1 MASPRIALL
10 FPGQGAQYVGMG
22 KTFYD
27 AYPAA
32 RRLFEQADDLLK
44 MNLSHTIFN
53 GPENAL
59 TETKT
64 AQPAIFVT
72 SCAILEVLRSQ
83 FPFLPVCAAGLSLG
97 EYTALTAAGVI
108 SFEAALQLVRL
119 RGALMHE
126 ACERHKGTMLV
137 VMGLADDQVRAMVE
151 SLNMPNDLWCAN
163 FNCPGQVVLSGTLK
177 GIEAAAEIARACGA
191 KRTVPLQVHGAFH
204 SPLMGDAQHGLEQAL
219 REAPLAMTPIRVAMN
234 VTGQFAH
241 NVEEIR
247 SLLVSQV
254 TSSVLWHAGVATCAE
269 QEIACFLEVG
279 CGKTLANMNKRI
291 GAQVPTVTIETV
303 EDLSLLLDFATGK

>member
-1 MASPRIALL
+1 MTTPPRIAFL

-27 AYPAA
+27 EYPIA
-32 RRLFEQADDLLK
+32 RQVFERADDALN
-44 MNLSHTIFN
+44 MNLSRTIFE
-53 GPENAL
+53 GPESAL

-72 SCAILEVLRSQ
+72 SCAILEVLHRS
-83 FPFLPVCAAGLSLG
+83 FSLPTPICTAGLSLG
-97 EYTALTAAGVI
+97 EYTALMAAGVI
-108 SFEAALQLVRL
+108 SFESALQLVRL

-137 VMGLADDQVRAMVE
+137 VMGLSDDQVRAMVDE
-151 SLNMPNDLWCAN
+151 LDMPNDIWCAN
-163 FNCPGQVVLSGTLK
+163 FNCPGQVVVSGTHR
-177 GIEAAAEIARACGA
+177 GIEAAASAAKARGA

-204 SPLMGDAQHGLEQAL
+204 SHLMSDARKGLEQAL
-219 REAPLAMTPIRVAMN
+219 NEAPLTMTPVRVAMN
-234 VTGQFAH
+234 VTGQFAE
-241 NVEEIR
+241 NIEQIR

-254 TSSVLWHAGVATCAE
+254 TSSVLWHSCVTTCAA
-269 QEIACFLEVG
+269 QEITCFMEVG

-291 GAQVPTVTIETV
+291 GVHVPTVTVETT
-303 EDLSLLLDFATGK
+303 EDLHALDSMIR